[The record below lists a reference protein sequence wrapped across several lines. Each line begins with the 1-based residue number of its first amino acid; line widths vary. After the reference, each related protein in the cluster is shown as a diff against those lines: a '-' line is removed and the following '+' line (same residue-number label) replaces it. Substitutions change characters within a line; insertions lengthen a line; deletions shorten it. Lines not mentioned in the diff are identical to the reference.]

1 MSQSGMVDIEKSYPQ
16 IPTSFNTDSGT
27 AIPLLN
33 VLEVL
38 GDDSGLGGINTSG
51 SGNTLTV
58 AVSVATVGTDS
69 ASATKGIAS
78 FDSTYFTVSDGFISL
93 DLPSLE
99 GVLTVTTDEGGDPV
113 EPDVN
118 GNLNILGT
126 NGITTSG
133 QGTSSTVT
141 VSGVNAT
148 TSVVGVVELATDAE
162 TIAGSSST
170 LATTPSGVNAKLGSQ
185 TANSLPYGTGTSS
198 AIAWTSALTDGQIVI
213 GATGAA
219 PAAANIT
226 STGGTVTITNTANG
240 INLEADD
247 TASGVV
253 VTTTNFDGWLSSSD
267 TDVQTALETLDDYG
281 KIQQTIYYVG
291 KHGNDSNNG
300 LSIETAFLTFGAA
313 LTAASSGDV
322 IRCVDRGA
330 YVENLTGVT
339 GVDIFAE
346 HATLQGVHTLGQ
358 LNLWEFSRLI
368 IDTGTT
374 GFTCN
379 ISGSAAG
386 VKASKVECDGSAI
399 GFLAT
404 AGSLF
409 VDVGKVE
416 VGSGAF
422 IGSTSVD
429 ILQCKFFE
437 ILFTDAG
444 LAFGAAGGANFD
456 IIGDSIKNDG
466 VSGDGT
472 AFYTTGVGSTY
483 MSATI
488 SDIDIET
495 LSNISSSDY
504 LNLNVARLDGTLA
517 ESGTGNAIVGGAS
530 RIDGVPIGGTTP
542 AAGEFSTLGVNTAYD
557 FPTVDGTA
565 GQIMETDGLGNI
577 TWVDATTGITWV
589 EVTSTSQSASVNYG
603 YVCNNAA
610 LVTVTLPTT
619 AEFGDII
626 QIIGKGAGGWKLAQN
641 ASQTIHFGTENTTTG
656 TGGYLESRNQYDCI
670 EIKCI
675 TANTDFTVCASQGI
689 IDVT

>member
-240 INLEADD
+240 ICAHWICGSFCGGSAYSNHMHARRR
-247 TASGVV
+247 
-253 VTTTNFDGWLSSSD
+253 
-267 TDVQTALETLDDYG
+267 VQA
-281 KIQQTIYYVG
+281 
-291 KHGNDSNNG
+291 HMH
-300 LSIETAFLTFGAA
+300 
-313 LTAASSGDV
+313 DV
-322 IRCVDRGA
+322 IQA
-330 YVENLTGVT
+330 
-339 GVDIFAE
+339 
-346 HATLQGVHTLGQ
+346 H
-358 LNLWEFSRLI
+358 
-368 IDTGTT
+368 
-374 GFTCN
+374 
-379 ISGSAAG
+379 
-386 VKASKVECDGSAI
+386 
-399 GFLAT
+399 
-404 AGSLF
+404 
-409 VDVGKVE
+409 
-416 VGSGAF
+416 
-422 IGSTSVD
+422 
-429 ILQCKFFE
+429 QC
-437 ILFTDAG
+437 IA
-444 LAFGAAGGANFD
+444 
-456 IIGDSIKNDG
+456 
-466 VSGDGT
+466 
-472 AFYTTGVGSTY
+472 
-483 MSATI
+483 
-488 SDIDIET
+488 
-495 LSNISSSDY
+495 
-504 LNLNVARLDGTLA
+504 
-517 ESGTGNAIVGGAS
+517 
-530 RIDGVPIGGTTP
+530 
-542 AAGEFSTLGVNTAYD
+542 
-557 FPTVDGTA
+557 
-565 GQIMETDGLGNI
+565 
-577 TWVDATTGITWV
+577 
-589 EVTSTSQSASVNYG
+589 
-603 YVCNNAA
+603 
-610 LVTVTLPTT
+610 
-619 AEFGDII
+619 
-626 QIIGKGAGGWKLAQN
+626 
-641 ASQTIHFGTENTTTG
+641 
-656 TGGYLESRNQYDCI
+656 
-670 EIKCI
+670 
-675 TANTDFTVCASQGI
+675 
-689 IDVT
+689 